1 MQKSIFKSLFLFFM
15 SISLLQAQVLD
26 SQNKVTVVLDDGTQV
41 VMYGRAKSL
50 DNGFTGEYYYL
61 PTNLRLSKRD
71 DNTPEFLFLKYTT
84 EQRSDAGGVQGALM
98 HFLMEWGLTDA
109 QMAEAQTK
117 LIAKVKD
124 LSNTPGTPFR
134 QVTNPKLMGP
144 ASLRS
149 DTPESF
155 RIISAVLGD
164 KGFTPSIV
172 TSGRAPLLPGS
183 KIAVASRLEKN
194 GAQLLAATFEK
205 NRSIT
210 DVSLDLRFRYDVL
223 TPAVN
228 GRIVVNWQQVDE
240 MYQKYKRDYTHKDK
254 DDGTLPYKNS
264 LRDDIITDTERD
276 SLFARLTETKAVKI
290 EIDNLKPEDPTV
302 QKIVAT
308 FMDYFMQSI
317 SEKQMAAPQPSKDK
331 QADGTR
337 YNPPEDLYEYHIDK
351 SKYEKRIASKNETYN
366 LKVRIPVTEDMTI
379 TENLASWY
387 DGVKD
392 NSKCVASV
400 NLNDPFFQHRDIN
413 FILDLEAEEMFG
425 KEVNFV
431 TVNVRKKRASGN
443 PFSDRV
449 TIDRDYLKK
458 KGVKASMTYARGE
471 DTNPDTYEYQA
482 QWSLKGGYTFPT
494 DAPWVKGQWDGVN
507 LAPPVKPRTIEF
519 EASPEELKT
528 SGIVRATLQLR
539 YMKFGKEVESNIPLS
554 VAAGNPLVKDVIF
567 LDRDTKGYAYRLVFD
582 HKDKG
587 KLALDWKPETSDYV
601 YAVIPEEL
609 RDVASEVF
617 NKAMDAGKIILKPD
631 SPGGQVL
638 DKFKDILGIIK
649 N

>member
-1 MQKSIFKSLFLFFM
+1 MKNSILKLILMLLM
-15 SISLLQAQVLD
+15 SISFVNAQVLD
-26 SQNKVTVVLDDGTQV
+26 SQNKVAVALDDGTQV

-71 DNTPEFLFLKYTT
+71 DGTPEFLFLKYTT
-84 EQRSDAGGVQGALM
+84 EQRADAGGVQGALM
-98 HFLMEWGLTDA
+98 HFLMEWGLSDT
-109 QMAEAQTK
+109 QMKEAETK
-117 LIAKVKD
+117 LVAKVKD
-124 LSNTPGTPFR
+124 LAKTPGTPFKM
-134 QVTNPKLMGP
+134 VTNPKLMGP

-164 KGFTPSIV
+164 KGFTPNIV

-210 DVSLDLRFRYDVL
+210 DVSLDLRFRYDIL

-228 GRIVVNWQQVDE
+228 GRIVVNWSKVDE
-240 MYQKYKRDYTHKDK
+240 MYQEYKRDYTHKDK
-254 DDGTLPYKNS
+254 DDDTMPYKNS
-264 LRDDIITDTERD
+264 LQDDIITDTERD
-276 SLFARLTETKAVKI
+276 SLFSKMTESKAVTI
-290 EIDNLKPEDPTV
+290 EIDNLKPDDPNV
-302 QKIVAT
+302 QKITAT
-308 FMDYFMQSI
+308 FMDYFMSSI
-317 SEKQMAAPQPSKDK
+317 SEKQMAAPQPAAAPP
-331 QADGTR
+331 ADGR
-337 YNPPEDLYEYHIDK
+337 YNPPSDLYEYHITK
-351 SKYEKRIASKNETYN
+351 TKYEKRIATKNETYN
-366 LKVRIPVTEDMTI
+366 LKVRIPVTEDITI

-392 NSKCVASV
+392 NPKCVSSV

-431 TVNVRKKRASGN
+431 TVNVRKKRNSGN
-443 PFSDRV
+443 AFSDRV
-449 TIDRDYLKK
+449 TIDREYLKK
-458 KGVKASMTYARGE
+458 KGVKATMTYARGE
-471 DTNPDTYEYQA
+471 DNNPDSYEYQA
-482 QWSLKGGYTFPT
+482 MWSLKGGNNFPA

-507 LAPPVKPRTIEF
+507 LAPPVKPRTVEF
-519 EASPEELKT
+519 EASPEELKLN
-528 SGIVRATLQLR
+528 GIVRATLQLR
-539 YMKFGKEVESNIPLS
+539 YMKFGKETETNIPLS
-554 VAAGNPLVKDVIF
+554 TATGNPLAKDIIF

-601 YAVIPEEL
+601 YAVIPEEF
-609 RDVASEVF
+609 RDVTSEIF
-617 NKAMDAGKIILKPD
+617 SKAIEAGQTILKPD
-631 SPGGQVL
+631 SVGGTIL
-638 DKFKDILGIIK
+638 DKFKDVLGIIK
-649 N
+649 K